1 MTDNSLYLEKLKTHR
16 RNLHQIP
23 ELDRDLPETKA
34 YLLSVLEQ
42 LDCEL
47 TFLCGSGICAWFDRG
62 AADTY
67 AFRSDMD
74 GLPVTEVNTCDY
86 VSTHSGRMHACG
98 HDGHM
103 AMVLTFGEY
112 IDTIKEL
119 DHNVLLIFQPAEET
133 LGGAEEICKSGI
145 FTKYNVSQV
154 FGIHLWPFLPKGVI
168 SSRPGA
174 FMPKSAEINVDING
188 KAAHGTAPYE
198 GLDALYITADYVKRT
213 YADHSKMFGAIHRF
227 TDGVGDLTYAP
238 CDVPEERTLI
248 HFGKMESGYAR
259 NIVSDYSHLL
269 GTVRAYDEDHFQK
282 IIGILTKNLEKI
294 EAEYH
299 CTTGFSHSDGY
310 PPVVND
316 KELYEEI
323 RPVLQQLDGGYE
335 EMPLLRQYSSS
346 WERERASPFTAPTLI
361 LKKTCCFRALPC
373 IRRF

>member
-1 MTDNSLYLEKLKTHR
+1 MDTQKRIKELMEEMSPQFIETFRH
-16 RNLHQIP
+16 LHKNP
-23 ELDRDLPETKA
+23 ELSFQEYDTTEYIRAILRELDIKILDIGLETGVVG
-34 YLLSVLEQ
+34 LLEGKEPGPCIAL
-42 LDCEL
+42 
-47 TFLCGSGICAWFDRG
+47 R
-62 AADTY
+62 ADI
-67 AFRSDMD
+67 D
-74 GLPVTEVNTCDY
+74 GLPIQEESSSSY
-86 VSTHSGRMHACG
+86 PSERPGKMHACG

-103 AMVLTFGEY
+103 AIVLTFGEY
-112 IDTIKEL
+112 IDTVKEL

-248 HFGKMESGYAR
+248 HFGKMESGLR
-259 NIVSDYSHLL
+259 PQQSSP
-269 GTVRAYDEDHFQK
+269 
-282 IIGILTKNLEKI
+282 
-294 EAEYH
+294 
-299 CTTGFSHSDGY
+299 TTPTCWEPSGHTTRITSRG
-310 PPVVND
+310 
-316 KELYEEI
+316 
-323 RPVLQQLDGGYE
+323 
-335 EMPLLRQYSSS
+335 SS
-346 WERERASPFTAPTLI
+346 AS
-361 LKKTCCFRALPC
+361 
-373 IRRF
+373 

>member
-1 MTDNSLYLEKLKTHR
+1 
-16 RNLHQIP
+16 
-23 ELDRDLPETKA
+23 
-34 YLLSVLEQ
+34 
-42 LDCEL
+42 
-47 TFLCGSGICAWFDRG
+47 
-62 AADTY
+62 
-67 AFRSDMD
+67 
-74 GLPVTEVNTCDY
+74 
-86 VSTHSGRMHACG
+86 MHACG

-103 AMVLTFGEY
+103 AMLLSFSEY
-112 IDTIKEL
+112 IDTVKEL

-213 YADHSKMFGAIHRF
+213 YGDHANMFGAIHRF
-227 TDGVGDLTYAP
+227 KDGVGDLTYAP
-238 CDVPEERTLI
+238 CDIPEERTLI

-294 EAEYH
+294 EKEYH

-310 PPVVND
+310 PPVIND
-316 KELYEEI
+316 KVLYDEI
-323 RPVLQQLDGGYE
+323 RPVLESLEGGYE
-335 EMPLLRQYSSS
+335 EMPLPLMISEDFSFYGQY
-346 WERERASPFTAPTLI
+346 APAVFFVLGTGTGIPLHSTSFDFEED
-361 LKKTCCFRALPC
+361 LLLSGFALYKALLT
-373 IRRF
+373 R